1 LEVVRENRNSV
12 GVEPQGLQTGPSLVR
27 RQAAAS
33 W

>member
-1 LEVVRENRNSV
+1 LEVVRENRDGD
-12 GVEPQGLQTGPSLVR
+12 GVEPQGFEAGPSLVR